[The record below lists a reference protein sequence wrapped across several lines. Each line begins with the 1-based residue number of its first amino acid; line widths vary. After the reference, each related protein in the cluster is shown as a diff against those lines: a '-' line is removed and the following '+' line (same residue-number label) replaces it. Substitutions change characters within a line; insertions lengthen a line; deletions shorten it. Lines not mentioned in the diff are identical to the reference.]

1 MNDNNFT
8 VLGIR
13 VNMFSVEKVHG
24 MAITLQLGI
33 NMFNMEKVH

>member
-1 MNDNNFT
+1 MKDNSIT
-8 VLGIR
+8 VLGVR

-33 NMFNMEKVH
+33 NMFNMVNVH